1 MIPIPKP
8 SFDGLLDYAGLVV
21 GVTLGFA
28 IADLFMPQVQSA
40 ISKKGE

>member
-8 SFDGLLDYAGLVV
+8 SFDGVISYAALVA

-28 IADLFMPQVQSA
+28 VADLFMPQLGAA
-40 ISKKGE
+40 ISRKE